1 MVSILT
7 YKKKKNWIFRN
18 KKIKELYRLFFFSMS
33 KNHEYKYKRSKLKV
47 QSRTSKRF
55 LIVFGYEKSR
65 DIYESVVNVIR
76 AKRALV
82 EHTQNGP

>member
-1 MVSILT
+1 ML
-7 YKKKKNWIFRN
+7 
-18 KKIKELYRLFFFSMS
+18 
-33 KNHEYKYKRSKLKV
+33 KNHEYKYNRSKLKV

-65 DIYESVVNVIR
+65 DIYESVVNAIR